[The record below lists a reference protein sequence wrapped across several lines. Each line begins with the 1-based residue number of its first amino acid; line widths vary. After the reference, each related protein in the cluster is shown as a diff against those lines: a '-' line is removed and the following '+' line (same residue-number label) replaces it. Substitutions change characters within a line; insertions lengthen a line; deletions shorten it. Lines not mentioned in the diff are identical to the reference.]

1 MSRPYSDLLVQATQ
15 YRQDHA
21 DQWHQKFT
29 FQELVVDFQDDTNPY
44 ALAFNAESDIHS
56 YRYKLGF
63 VLDQIHLT
71 KQQQLTSQTVSYLLI
86 VLPQEENSDTP
97 YPLYLWQNYEYLPV
111 F

>member
-63 VLDQIHLT
+63 VLDEIHLT

-97 YPLYLWQNYEYLPV
+97 YPPYLWQNYEYLPV